1 MPQSERNWSAS
12 WICIYILRGRKL
24 KQYCATLLRVFFY
37 LKIKILH
44 YVIAFNVR
52 LKLAIIIKDRRQIEQ
67 SHFVN
72 GMDFCSL
79 TCSLFSVWETIHK
92 VISFGQK
99 CLIKDI
105 KSFIKTSLIAGTSKK
120 KYAANYVLQLRNDL
134 LIMKNKTLLL
144 RNGSN
149 WLNLYENIAFIT
161 NYKDSFF

>member
-1 MPQSERNWSAS
+1 MYSLAAE
-12 WICIYILRGRKL
+12 L
-24 KQYCATLLRVFFY
+24 KQYCASLLPWVLFTL
-37 LKIKILH
+37 IKMPH
-44 YVIAFNVR
+44 YVAVFNVR
-52 LKLAIIIKDRRQIEQ
+52 LKLALNIKDHRRQIEQ

-72 GMDFCSL
+72 GMDFYSL

-92 VISFGQK
+92 VISLEQK

-144 RNGSN
+144 RNESN
-149 WLNLYENIAFIT
+149 WSNLYESITFIT
-161 NYKDSFF
+161 SYSYFFFYFN

>member
-1 MPQSERNWSAS
+1 MNVNRRSDAAIGEKFSIVNFVY
-12 WICIYILRGRKL
+12 IYSLRQKIKAILRNVI
-24 KQYCATLLRVFFY
+24 TSSFY
-37 LKIKILH
+37 LKIKIPH

-79 TCSLFSVWETIHK
+79 TYSLFSVWETIHK

-134 LIMKNKTLLL
+134 LIMKNKTL
-144 RNGSN
+144 
-149 WLNLYENIAFIT
+149 YYATEVI
-161 NYKDSFF
+161 D